1 MKSDEAHIGKR
12 VRVRESLHRADLKG
26 KEGTIRARWGNAGH
40 VALDVVLDDGRSQL
54 FWYHELEGVED
65 GARP

>member
-1 MKSDEAHIGKR
+1 VSPEEAQIGKR
-12 VRVRESLHRADLKG
+12 VRVYEPLHRADLKG
-26 KEGTIRARWGNAGH
+26 KEGTIRARWGNEGY

-54 FWYHELEGVED
+54 FWYHELEGADD